1 MKKLVAIFAVT
12 ILAGCAS
19 DSGVID
25 QGGGTYFVSK
35 QAATG
40 FHGLGNLRAD
50 ATTEAR
56 QFCARSGRDL
66 RVLKANESRPPYLLG
81 NYPRVELEFACS

>member
-1 MKKLVAIFAVT
+1 MKKLVAVFAVT
-12 ILAGCAS
+12 IFAGCAS

-40 FHGLGNLRAD
+40 FPGLGNLRAD
-50 ATTEAR
+50 VTTEAR
-56 QFCARSGRDL
+56 QFCARSGKDL
-66 RVLKANESRPPYLLG
+66 RVHRTNETQPPYILG
-81 NYPRVELEFACS
+81 NYPRVELEFTCS

>member
-1 MKKLVAIFAVT
+1 MKELVAIFVVT
-12 ILAGCAS
+12 IFAGCAS
-19 DSGVID
+19 DSGVVD

-40 FHGLGNLRAD
+40 FSGLGNLRAD

-56 QFCARSGRDL
+56 
-66 RVLKANESRPPYLLG
+66 
-81 NYPRVELEFACS
+81 

>member
-40 FHGLGNLRAD
+40 FPGLGNLRAD